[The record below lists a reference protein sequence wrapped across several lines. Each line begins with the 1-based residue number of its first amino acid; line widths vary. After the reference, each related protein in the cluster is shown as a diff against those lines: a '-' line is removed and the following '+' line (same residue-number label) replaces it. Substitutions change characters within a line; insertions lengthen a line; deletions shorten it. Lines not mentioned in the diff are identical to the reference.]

1 MSRLDPEQR
10 LLDDLLFGRISRR
23 QLLKRA
29 AALGLSLAAI
39 ERLIGMSAP
48 FVTAAPAPAPAPSP
62 AGVPK
67 PGGASVW
74 ASESDPV
81 SMNPITNSAFQSTQG
96 FEHSYESLT
105 GYDSRMRIIP
115 ALAERWDTPD
125 ENTYIFHLRRG
136 VKFHDGTDF
145 TADDVKYTFDI
156 VLDPRGP
163 AIWRPNFDQLDRV
176 DVIDRNTIRFSTKTP
191 FPPLLGAFAILRSS
205 AILKRGAMSGNLA
218 TQINGTGPYRML
230 EYVSKSHVELA
241 KNPDYWGKPLPY
253 IDRVTFKVLEE
264 EDARVAGL
272 RSRTLDYAFLTPV
285 GEQRLRNQ
293 RNIVLTKSPRI
304 FLFVMV
310 PNMLR
315 KPWSDIRVRQAINMT
330 IDRQEMI
337 DKALSGS
344 GTISGPIATG
354 FGNWFIPPEEL
365 SRRWYRRD
373 PDKAKQLLKEAG
385 VQEGQQ
391 MDMLVTPFGGAGF
404 YTAAAVVL
412 KDQLAKIGIT
422 VNIRQVETGV
432 FIREAGP
439 PNFNYDMQANAFTP
453 RHDPDGF
460 LWARFYSKNPFAAG
474 YNNPTVDDLLLR
486 ARTTVNPVQR
496 KFLYDEAQRRLLV
509 DFPMF
514 WIAVDNIVE
523 GTQNYLKGYTQS
535 PFTRRDFGLKN
546 AWLDK

>member
-1 MSRLDPEQR
+1 MSRQDPEQR

-23 QLLKRA
+23 QLLARA
-29 AALGLSLAAI
+29 AALGLSLSAI
-39 ERLIGMSAP
+39 ERLIATSAP
-48 FVTAAPAPAPAPSP
+48 FVTAAPAPAATP
-62 AGVPK
+62 AGQPK
-67 PGGASVW
+67 PGGATVW
-74 ASESDPV
+74 AAESDPV

-125 ENTYIFHLRRG
+125 ENTYVFHLRRG
-136 VKFHDGTDF
+136 VKWHDGSDF

-156 VLDPRGP
+156 VLDPQGP
-163 AIWRPNFDQLDRV
+163 ALWRPNFDQVDRV

-205 AILKRGAMSGNLA
+205 AILKRGAASGNLA
-218 TQINGTGPYRML
+218 TQINGTGPYRMT
-230 EYVSKSHVELA
+230 EYVSKSHVELV

-285 GEQRLRNQ
+285 GEQRLRSQ
-293 RNIVLTKSPRI
+293 RNIVITKSPRI
-304 FLFVMV
+304 FLFVFI

-315 KPWSDIRVRQAINMT
+315 KPWSDVRVRQAINLT

-354 FGNWFIPPEEL
+354 FGNWFIPPDEL

-373 PDKAKQLLKEAG
+373 LDKARQLLKEAG
-385 VQEGQQ
+385 VQNGQPL
-391 MDMLVTPFGGAGF
+391 DLLVTPFGGAGF
-404 YTAAAVVL
+404 YAAAAVVL
-412 KDQLAKIGIT
+412 KEQLAKVGIT

-439 PNFNYDMQANAFTP
+439 PNFNYDMNANAFTP

-460 LWARFYSKNPFAAG
+460 LWARFYSKNPFAVG
-474 YNNPTVDDLLLR
+474 YNNPQVDDLLLR
-486 ARTTVNPVQR
+486 ARTTVNVAQR

-509 DFPMF
+509 DFPML

-523 GTQNYLKGYTQS
+523 GTQPYLKGYSQS